1 MSETQTPDHIVAAVE
16 ASYAAAYSAADPE
29 RLGRLFTPDA
39 TVQTEWGPILDGRN
53 QIVKGLVALF
63 AAKPTSDDLTNT
75 PKLSRQI
82 AEDVIVSHGTSTRRP
97 SGGPVELF
105 LYTRVYVN
113 HRGAWLLA
121 SNHIARPS
129 EHVQPSGIGS

>member
-16 ASYAAAYSAADPE
+16 ASYGAAYSAADPE
-29 RLGRLFTPDA
+29 QLGRLFTPDA

-63 AAKPTSDDLTNT
+63 AANPVPDDLTNT
-75 PKLSRQI
+75 PRLSRQI
-82 AEDVIVSHGTSTRRP
+82 AEDVIVSHGTATRRAA
-97 SGGPVELF
+97 GGPVELF
-105 LYTRVYVN
+105 LYTRVYVSQG
-113 HRGAWLLA
+113 GAWLLA
-121 SNHIARPS
+121 ANHIARPS